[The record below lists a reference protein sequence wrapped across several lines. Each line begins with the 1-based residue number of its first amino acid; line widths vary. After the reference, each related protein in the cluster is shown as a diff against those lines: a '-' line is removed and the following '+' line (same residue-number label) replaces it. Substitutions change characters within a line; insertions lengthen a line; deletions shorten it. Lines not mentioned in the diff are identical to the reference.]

1 MKYVNEKEIIPL
13 EFPGRS
19 LTVLFS
25 PENGSENVTVAIS
38 KVPPDGMLPWH
49 LHETSEEI
57 IYVLQGEGL
66 ALHES
71 LKDPVQI
78 FPGMTLYM
86 PKGKK
91 HSIQNK
97 GLNEMHLYCAFSPAI
112 KFQAPKP

>member
-1 MKYVNEKEIIPL
+1 MKYVDEKEVTPL
-13 EFPGRS
+13 EFPGRT
-19 LTVLFS
+19 LTVLIS
-25 PENGSENVTVAIS
+25 PDHGSEHMTVAIS
-38 KVPPDGMLPWH
+38 KVPSGGMLPWH

-57 IYVLQGEGL
+57 IYVIQGEGL

-71 LKDPVQI
+71 LKDPVTI

-91 HSIQNK
+91 HCIQNK
-97 GLNEMHLYCAFSPAI
+97 GRNEMRLCCAFSPAI